1 MLGMDKAVDRLQQAI
16 QNKETVL
23 IVTDYDADGTMSCM
37 VLSSMFRMLKYDMSK
52 VHTHIPTRSEGYGF
66 NTPCVDR
73 GLEHGAT
80 LIITADIGVRDH
92 VAVTY
97 AKRKGLMW

>member
-1 MLGMDKAVDRLQQAI
+1 MLGMERAVERFNRAI
-16 QNKETVL
+16 KNNETVL

-66 NTPCVDR
+66 NHRV
-73 GLEHGAT
+73 
-80 LIITADIGVRDH
+80 
-92 VAVTY
+92 
-97 AKRKGLMW
+97 